1 MFASVVLF
9 LVGINPAVAQ
19 CSELNKSGGYEW
31 EEIDLTGVDFQGV
44 DFSNRKFLRK
54 MNFNDTNL
62 TKAKLLGANI
72 SRSNKKLWSE
82 RDYKIDYDQ
91 TTAKTKGINF
101 ADWKK
106 RGAIIVKWTPP
117 LEYEKETAIN
127 ERVGLVNFWGNYM
140 PIKSNPKSR
149 NRHGC

>member
-1 MFASVVLF
+1 M
-9 LVGINPAVAQ
+9 
-19 CSELNKSGGYEW
+19 
-31 EEIDLTGVDFQGV
+31 TGVDFQGV

-54 MNFNDTNL
+54 MNFNDTNFTGANL

-106 RGAIIVKWTPP
+106 RGAIIVK
-117 LEYEKETAIN
+117 
-127 ERVGLVNFWGNYM
+127 
-140 PIKSNPKSR
+140 
-149 NRHGC
+149 